1 MWLFC
6 LTFGFVFCF
15 YFYFF
20 FASKE
25 DSFFSSLGKVSYL
38 NGSQWKTETAIR
50 NMDGRMWTL
59 TFLPP
64 GDKQSWAGSVSDS
77 SLGPQSPSQGW
88 TQVWVQ
94 ELLTELD

>member
-6 LTFGFVFCF
+6 LTLVL
-15 YFYFF
+15 F
-20 FASKE
+20 FASIE
-25 DSFFSSLGKVSYL
+25 DSFFSSLGKVSYQ
-38 NGSQWKTETAIR
+38 NGSWWKIETAIR

-77 SLGPQSPSQGW
+77 SLGPQSPS
-88 TQVWVQ
+88 
-94 ELLTELD
+94 

>member
-6 LTFGFVFCF
+6 LTLVLFFAF
-15 YFYFF
+15 FF

-25 DSFFSSLGKVSYL
+25 DSFFSSLRKLSYQ
-38 NGSQWKTETAIR
+38 NGSWWKTETAIQ

-64 GDKQSWAGSVSDS
+64 GDKQSWAGNVSGS

-88 TQVWVQ
+88 AQAWVQ